1 VQISVLYFAS
11 ARERAGTSR
20 ELYEWPEGTNV
31 GAALQ
36 LIVAR
41 HPSLAGLVPHLRVSI
56 NQQFATEEEAVPNGA
71 ELALIPPVAGGGGL
85 FILMDGPLSLEQVVA
100 AVQGEAY
107 GGLVT
112 FTGTVRND
120 TEGRRVVRL
129 EYEAYVPMARQMFA
143 RIGDEVRERWP
154 GARVA
159 IAHRV
164 GSLSPGDLAVVIAAA
179 AAHRKEAFRAC
190 EYAIDR
196 IKEEAPIWKR
206 EIYQDGA
213 VWVGQH
219 P

>member
-1 VQISVLYFAS
+1 
-11 ARERAGTSR
+11 
-20 ELYEWPEGTNV
+20 
-31 GAALQ
+31 
-36 LIVAR
+36 
-41 HPSLAGLVPHLRVSI
+41 
-56 NQQFATEEEAVPNGA
+56 
-71 ELALIPPVAGGGGL
+71 
-85 FILMDGPLSLEQVVA
+85 MDGPLSLEQVVA